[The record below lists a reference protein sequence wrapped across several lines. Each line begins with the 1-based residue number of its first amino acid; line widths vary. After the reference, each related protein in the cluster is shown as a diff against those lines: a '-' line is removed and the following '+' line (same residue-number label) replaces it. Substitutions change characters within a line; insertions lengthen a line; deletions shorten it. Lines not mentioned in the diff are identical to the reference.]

1 MDLPLSLS
9 MLMSS
14 EVIQSFFEVDIA
26 DIKKKM
32 YLFAI
37 SLLCITIQD
46 GIMKERSGADY
57 SICYSRRKKTK
68 KYKYKIKENGIK

>member
-1 MDLPLSLS
+1 

-26 DIKKKM
+26 DIKKKK

-46 GIMKERSGADY
+46 GIMKERSDADY
-57 SICYSRRKKTK
+57 SLCYSRREKTK
-68 KYKYKIKENGIK
+68 KYKYKIKENAIK

>member
-1 MDLPLSLS
+1 MFSQ
-9 MLMSS
+9 
-14 EVIQSFFEVDIA
+14 VIQSFFEVDIA

-37 SLLCITIQD
+37 SLLCTTIQD
-46 GIMKERSGADY
+46 GSMKKRSDTDY
-57 SICYSRRKKTK
+57 FLCYSRREKTK